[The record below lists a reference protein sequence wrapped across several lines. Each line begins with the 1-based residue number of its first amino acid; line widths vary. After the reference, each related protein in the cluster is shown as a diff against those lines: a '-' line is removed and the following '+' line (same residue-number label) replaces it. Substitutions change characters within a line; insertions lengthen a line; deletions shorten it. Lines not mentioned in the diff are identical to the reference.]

1 MKQYINTSASCQ
13 SQENNCSCWS
23 ELNDLTKAVRTCNI
37 GQELIIVSLGSLSVE
52 PLEKLKK
59 NQRFISLAKE
69 SENLLQPDYVNC
81 KEAFIN
87 CSKLQ
92 DTAIDYMV
100 GCYTS
105 ITGVKTNA
113 KKLLEVEEA
122 TTKLKTS
129 QESLVSENSLRVV
142 KDDNSVKLTCAEY
155 IAHTKTLQTV
165 RHFKY

>member
-1 MKQYINTSASCQ
+1 
-13 SQENNCSCWS
+13 
-23 ELNDLTKAVRTCNI
+23 
-37 GQELIIVSLGSLSVE
+37 
-52 PLEKLKK
+52 
-59 NQRFISLAKE
+59 
-69 SENLLQPDYVNC
+69 
-81 KEAFIN
+81 
-87 CSKLQ
+87 
-92 DTAIDYMV
+92 MV

-129 QESLVSENSLRVV
+129 QESLVSENSRLRDV
-142 KDDNSVKLTCAEY
+142 KEDNSVKLTCAEY